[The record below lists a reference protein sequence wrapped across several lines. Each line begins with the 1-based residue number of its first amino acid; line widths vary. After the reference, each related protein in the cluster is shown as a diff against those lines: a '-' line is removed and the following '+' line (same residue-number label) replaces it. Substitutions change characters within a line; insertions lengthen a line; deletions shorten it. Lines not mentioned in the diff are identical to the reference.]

1 MKRCPKCGTVLDDEK
16 KRCYMC
22 GTDLLKSSITQFG
35 ESFDAQIGA
44 AVTTSQDNVFNNVN
58 DINANLND
66 AVGNSNP
73 DMSTFT
79 NSGADFYNNN
89 LNDLNSM
96 QYDNRTA
103 IEKIFSGNQRFKSK
117 HEINAE
123 VAMKKNNKIVN
134 KSENTSDMNNMT
146 GMDSFN
152 SPDQNISNNFVN
164 NDIANSNLMNSNPVN
179 SNPFDNA
186 VGNPFMDSQ
195 NNNVVDNTNT
205 SSFTGILNV
214 NKENI
219 DRPDLMPPIDSQHNN
234 INNEFLP
241 PDVTNTINKP
251 VKEKKKIDFSNIK
264 WGDNLKK
271 SKLDNGEGFHVDVS
285 LILNTACF
293 IVFIV
298 GVIFVY
304 FKLIKPKNNN
314 DLSFGGLYYKI
325 NEKFVLN
332 NEDSGNRFYRYGE
345 DCSLQISFGT
355 NYDSNNSASKYF
367 ENIREQFSNE
377 DGYIT
382 KDSKLDIQGN
392 KWDSLEVLQIEKN
405 DSSATGAQPRV
416 KYRYVS
422 IVYKGNY
429 YRINFS
435 NIKSNNECSA
445 MYDEMVN
452 SMEFKQ

>member
-1 MKRCPKCGTVLDDEK
+1 MKRCPKCGTVLDDDK

-79 NSGADFYNNN
+79 SSGADFYNNN

-103 IEKIFSGNQRFKSK
+103 IEKIFSGNQRFKCK

-123 VAMKKNNKIVN
+123 VAMKKTNKIVD
-134 KSENTSDMNNMT
+134 KPKNTSNMNSAT

-152 SPDQNISNNFVN
+152 GPDQSISNNSISNNLVN
-164 NDIANSNLMNSNPVN
+164 T
-179 SNPFDNA
+179 NPFDNS
-186 VGNPFMDSQ
+186 VGNPFAGSQ
-195 NNNVVDNTNT
+195 NSSSVDSSNT
-205 SSFTGILNV
+205 SSFTGMLNV

-219 DRPDLMPPIDSQHNN
+219 GRPDLMPPLASQQNN
-234 INNEFLP
+234 INKEFLP

-251 VKEKKKIDFSNIK
+251 VKEKKKIDFSSIK

-271 SKLDNGEGFHVDVS
+271 SKIDNGEGFHVDVS
-285 LILNTACF
+285 LVLNTACF

-325 NEKFVLN
+325 NEKFVLK

-355 NYDSNNSASKYF
+355 NYDSNNSTSKYF
-367 ENIREQFSNE
+367 ENIKEQFSNE

-382 KDSKLDIQGN
+382 QDSKLDIQGN

-405 DSSATGAQPRV
+405 DSSATGAQPRI

-435 NIKSNNECSA
+435 NTKSNNECSA
-445 MYDEMVN
+445 MYDEVVN